1 MRAKLADMGLGIV
14 AMPTIGA
21 SQAPAD
27 HGAIKGS
34 AGIRPQEKQSTKPW
48 KLRALSLVSAT
59 IAAALLVSA
68 PPAAAASRSV
78 NVHTTDND
86 RGGLLQARI
95 TYEKNKGGK
104 SYSGNIQGRYEDV
117 AEDGYCVQAFRTGDP
132 DGGADKKVNRSSLGP
147 PVCPK
152 GKSQTFDYR
161 YTKAREAAVQV
172 CRVNSKTHQLANCSG
187 WK

>member
-1 MRAKLADMGLGIV
+1 MRATLADMGLGMV
-14 AMPTIGA
+14 AMLIRGA
-21 SQAPAD
+21 TQAPAG
-27 HGAIKGS
+27 HGVIKGS
-34 AGIRPQEKQSTKPW
+34 AGRRLKEKQSTEPW
-48 KLRALSLVSAT
+48 KLRALSLLSAAT
-59 IAAALLVSA
+59 AAALLVSA

-95 TYEKNKGGK
+95 TYEKNKDGK

-152 GKSQTFDYR
+152 GKDHSFDYR

-172 CRVNSKTHQLANCSG
+172 CRVNNKTHQLANCSG